1 MKFVELGGV
10 STYISVLEAKVLDK
24 ILKDSIVYKKDL
36 EERDNHLASE
46 LVRRDLLGSYKDD
59 NGIYYKIKKHY

>member
-1 MKFVELGGV
+1 MKFIELGGV

-24 ILKDSIVYKKDL
+24 IQKDSIVYKKDL

-46 LVRRDLLGSYKDD
+46 LVRRDLLGRYKND
-59 NGIYYKIKKHY
+59 NGIYYKVKKHY

>member
-1 MKFVELGGV
+1 MKFIELGGV

-24 ILKDSIVYKKDL
+24 IQKDSIVYRKDL

-46 LVRRDLLGSYKDD
+46 LVRRDLLGRYKND
-59 NGIYYKIKKHY
+59 NGIYYKVKKHY

>member
-46 LVRRDLLGSYKDD
+46 LVRRDLLGRYKDD

>member
-24 ILKDSIVYKKDL
+24 ILKSSIIYKKDL
-36 EERDNHLASE
+36 EERDNHLAGE
-46 LVRRDLLGSYKDD
+46 LVRRDLVGRYKDD
-59 NGIYYKIKKHY
+59 NGIYYKIKKNY

>member
-24 ILKDSIVYKKDL
+24 ILKSSIIYKKDL

-46 LVRRDLLGSYKDD
+46 LVRRDLVGRYKND

>member
-1 MKFVELGGV
+1 MKFIELGGV

-46 LVRRDLLGSYKDD
+46 LVRRDLLGRYKDD

>member
-24 ILKDSIVYKKDL
+24 ILKSSIIYKKDL
-36 EERDNHLASE
+36 EERDNYLASE
-46 LVRRDLLGSYKDD
+46 LVRRDLVGRYKDD

>member
-24 ILKDSIVYKKDL
+24 ILKSSIIYKKDL

-46 LVRRDLLGSYKDD
+46 LVRRDLVGRYKDD

>member
-24 ILKDSIVYKKDL
+24 ILKSSIIYKKDL
-36 EERDNHLASE
+36 EERDNYLAGE
-46 LVRRDLLGSYKDD
+46 LVRRDLVGRYKDD